1 MSPSASSV
9 AELRPPVRR
18 YLLLASAVL
27 STACFDSP
35 TSPDSPSS
43 TTPPLSQLESF
54 ASTCPDGVASVTGV
68 LPDGALFELCVP
80 ATPLG
85 LLLYAHGYT
94 QAGSPLAIQDEFVP
108 TGDGGV
114 QRVSEIVTSLGL
126 AFGATSYPHTGLNG
140 PEAVASLS
148 LLKQAFTG
156 AVGPLPPGAQTYVSG
171 VSEGGM
177 VAALAAE
184 EPAGDFQG
192 VLAACGPVG
201 DFRAQ
206 LDYFGDFRVL
216 FDYFFPRVL
225 GPAWTDGPDYG
236 ARARAAVAERWSY
249 YQAQV
254 LAALEARPL
263 ATAQLIATS
272 RAPVDPFD
280 PSSIGETVI
289 GVLWY
294 NIFATDDARAR
305 LGGRPFDNH
314 TRHYTGSFDDAR
326 LNARIKRFTAD
337 PSALARIASEF
348 QTTGQL
354 QIPVVTDHTLL
365 DPIVKATQE
374 LRYAAKVALAGQS
387 ARLSQ
392 LAVPRY
398 GHCAFTV
405 PELQLALAVLVQK
418 TSGVMLALAKPEA
431 MAAPRFGAFAA
442 LGSPETP

>member
-1 MSPSASSV
+1 MSPSAPSV
-9 AELRPPVRR
+9 AELSPPVRR
-18 YLLLASAVL
+18 FLLLVGAML
-27 STACFDSP
+27 STTACFDSP
-35 TSPDSPSS
+35 TSPENPSS
-43 TTPPLSQLESF
+43 TDSPLRLETF
-54 ASTCPDGVASVTGV
+54 ANTCPSGVTPVTGV
-68 LPDGALFELCVP
+68 LPDGALFELCIP
-80 ATPLG
+80 AAPLG

-94 QAGSPLAIQDEFVP
+94 QAGSPLTVQDEFLP

-114 QRVSEIVTSLGL
+114 RRVSDIVTSLGL

-148 LLKQAFTG
+148 LLKQAFTSVAGQLPVG
-156 AVGPLPPGAQTYVSG
+156 ARTYVAG

-184 EPAGDFQG
+184 QSAGDFQG
-192 VLAACGPVG
+192 SLATCGPVG
-201 DFRAQ
+201 DFQAQ
-206 LDYFGDFRVL
+206 LNYFGDFRVL
-216 FDYFFPRVL
+216 FDYFFPGVL
-225 GPAWTDGPDYG
+225 GPAWTDGHDYG
-236 ARARAAVAERWSY
+236 ARARAEVAANWTY

-254 LAALEARPL
+254 LAALKARPL

-280 PSSIGETVI
+280 ASSVGETVI
-289 GVLWY
+289 AVLWY

-305 LGGRPFDNH
+305 LGGRPFDNR

-326 LNARIKRFTAD
+326 LNARVKRFTAE
-337 PSALARIASEF
+337 PSALATIAGEF

-354 QIPVVTDHTLL
+354 EIPVVTDHTLL
-365 DPIVKATQE
+365 DPVVKASQE
-374 LRYAAKVALAGQS
+374 LLYAAKVARAGQS
-387 ARLSQ
+387 AKLSQ

-418 TSGVMLALAKPEA
+418 TSGAVLAVAKPAA
-431 MAAPRFGAFAA
+431 MSAPRFGAFAA
-442 LGSPETP
+442 LGDPTR